1 MWTTNLPYTIIL
13 VTGSAVVMTMVLY
26 TAVRRHSAITL
37 PFIGL
42 LTANALYSFGYAWEL
57 NSVHL
62 RGMLTWTRLEYVG
75 ITAIPIFWLLVT
87 TRFSGRK
94 RWLSKPLLGSMIALS
109 ALTLVLNWTS
119 PLHELYYRSIGISTA
134 GPFPLLLTEKGP
146 FYWIFQAYI
155 NLSLA
160 AGTAILFGAL
170 LRAPAAYRRQALVMV
185 IGALIPWLGYA
196 VYILGLSPYGIDA
209 GPFGLI
215 LTGPIFAVGL
225 FRFRLLD
232 LVPVARE
239 AVFLGMTEGVI
250 VLDEVDRII
259 DSNPAARRL
268 FPGLGLASI
277 GNPAEEVLGRY
288 PAARDLLTK
297 GAEPGAE
304 IGVEIDGRLRYYQV
318 RLTLIRNRRGRVICR
333 AMSFS
338 DSTEQTILRQR
349 LGSLAATDEL
359 TGAANR
365 RAFMEQGR
373 REMAR
378 AKRGG
383 HSLSLII
390 LDLDH
395 FKTINDRWGHAAGD
409 AALVEA
415 CQRFRSRLRAADTL
429 GRHGGEEFAV
439 LLPETP
445 PSQSIQAA
453 ERLRAALA
461 NAPLSIGEDESV
473 TITASFGVAGLV
485 RVADETIEDLV
496 RAADRAMYQAKA
508 DGRACVRAAEEIAP
522 PAASRPPV

>member
-1 MWTTNLPYTIIL
+1 MWTKSLPFTIIL
-13 VTGSAVVMTMVLY
+13 VAGSAVVVAVVLY
-26 TAVRRHSAITL
+26 TAIRRRSAITW

-42 LTANALYSFGYAWEL
+42 LTANACYSFGYAWEL
-57 NSVHL
+57 NSVHTQ
-62 RGMLTWTRLEYVG
+62 GMLAWTRLEYLG
-75 ITAIPIFWLLVT
+75 ITAIPIFWLLVAA
-87 TRFSGRK
+87 RFSGRT
-94 RWLSKPLLGSMIALS
+94 RWLSRPLLAGMTALS
-109 ALTLVLNWTS
+109 VLTLVLNWTS
-119 PLHELYYRSIGISTA
+119 PLHQLYYRSISVSTS
-134 GPFPLLLTEKGP
+134 GPFPLLLTEKGV

-155 NLSLA
+155 NLALA
-160 AGTAILFGAL
+160 TGSIILVGAL
-170 LRAPAAYRRQALVMV
+170 LRAPAAYRRQALIMV
-185 IGALIPWLGYA
+185 IGALVPWLGYA
-196 VYILGLSPYGIDA
+196 VYILGLTPYGIDA

-215 LTGPIFAVGL
+215 LTGPIFAIGL

-250 VLDEVDRII
+250 VLDAANRII

-268 FPGLGLASI
+268 FPGLGQAAV
-277 GNPAEEVLGRY
+277 GNPAEGVLGRY
-288 PAARDLLTK
+288 PAARGLLAK

-318 RLTLIRNRRGRVICR
+318 RLAPIRNRRGRVICR
-333 AMSFS
+333 AMSFN
-338 DSTEQTILRQR
+338 DSTEQTVLRQR

-373 REMAR
+373 RELAR

-383 HSLSLII
+383 HALSLII

-395 FKTINDRWGHAAGD
+395 FKAINDRWGHAAGD

-415 CQRFRSRLRAADTL
+415 CRRFRAGLRAADIL

-445 PSQSIQAA
+445 PAQGLQAA
-453 ERLRAALA
+453 ERMRAALA
-461 NAPLSIGEDESV
+461 GEPLSVGEDKSV
-473 TITASFGVAGLV
+473 AISASLGVAGLD
-485 RVADETIEDLV
+485 RVGDEVIEDLV
-496 RAADRAMYQAKA
+496 RAADQAMYQAKA
-508 DGRACVRAAEEIAP
+508 AGRNCVRAAASV
-522 PAASRPPV
+522 PAGPDSRPPV

>member
-1 MWTTNLPYTIIL
+1 MWTTSLPYTIIL
-13 VTGSAVVMTMVLY
+13 VTGSAVLMTMVLY
-26 TAVRRHSAITL
+26 TAIRRRSPITW

-42 LTANALYSFGYAWEL
+42 LTANACYSFGYAWEL
-57 NSVHL
+57 NSVHTQ
-62 RGMLTWTRLEYVG
+62 GMLAWTRLEYLG
-75 ITAIPIFWLLVT
+75 IIAIPIFWLLVAA
-87 TRFSGRK
+87 RFSGRT
-94 RWLSKPLLGSMIALS
+94 RWLSKPLLGGMIGFS
-109 ALTLVLNWTS
+109 FLTLALNWTS
-119 PLHELYYRSIGISTA
+119 PLHRLYYRSIGVSSA

-146 FYWIFQAYI
+146 FYWIFQVYM
-155 NLSLA
+155 NLALVT
-160 AGTAILFGAL
+160 GTIFLVGAL

-185 IGALIPWLGYA
+185 IGALVPWLGYA
-196 VYILGLSPYGIDA
+196 VYIFGLTPYGIDA

-250 VLDEVDRII
+250 VLDEANRII

-268 FPGLGLASI
+268 FPGLGQAAV

-288 PAARDLLTK
+288 PAAGGLLNK

-304 IGVEIDGRLRYYQV
+304 IEVEIDGRRRYYQV
-318 RLTLIRNRRGRVICR
+318 RLAPIRNRRGRVICR
-333 AMSFS
+333 AMSFN
-338 DSTEQTILRQR
+338 DSTEQTVLRQR
-349 LGSLAATDEL
+349 LFSLAATDEL

-373 REMAR
+373 RELAR

-383 HSLSLII
+383 HALSLII

-415 CQRFRSRLRAADTL
+415 CRRFRAGLRAADTL

-445 PSQSIQAA
+445 PAQGLQAA

-461 NAPLSIGEDESV
+461 GSPLSLGEDKSV
-473 TITASFGVAGLV
+473 AITASFGVAGLD
-485 RVADETIEDLV
+485 RVADEAIEDLV
-496 RAADRAMYQAKA
+496 RAADKAMYQAKA
-508 DGRACVRAAEEIAP
+508 SGRACVRAAECV
-522 PAASRPPV
+522 PAGPDGRQAV